1 MIPVEEAQRF
11 IESRYGKR
19 AGELSA
25 LGAGEW
31 SWAFAFTLDGRR
43 MVARFGRHGE
53 DFAKDT
59 VMAAHSSPGLPI
71 PQVLEVGAATEGFFA
86 ISERADGQFL
96 DALDAAGMR
105 RALPA
110 LLRALDAARAID
122 ISATMGYG
130 AWSADGSVSHRS
142 WAEALLDIAYDP
154 PDSRTHGWRAALSTS
169 PIGDG
174 PFNAGLEALTSLV
187 RHCPEYRH
195 IIHGDLLNRNVLVS
209 GTKIA
214 AVVDWGN
221 SRYGDG
227 VYDLA
232 RLAYWWQWYPI
243 WSAID
248 IHRKIATHLPDEPDL
263 DARLR
268 CYQIH
273 IGLDAQAYNAFTGR
287 FDELAI
293 NAAQTLAL
301 LG

>member
-1 MIPVEEAQRF
+1 MSADAAQQF
-11 IESRYGKR
+11 IRSRYGNR

-31 SWAFAFTLDGRR
+31 SRAFAFTLDGRR

-53 DFAKDT
+53 DFAKDA

-71 PQVLEVGAATEGFFA
+71 PRVFQVGAATEGFFA
-86 ISERADGQFL
+86 ISERADGRFL

-105 RALPA
+105 QALPA

-122 ISATMGYG
+122 VSATTGYG
-130 AWSADGSVSHRS
+130 NWSAEGSVSHRS
-142 WAEALLDIAYDP
+142 WPEALLDIAHDP
-154 PDSRTHGWRAALSTS
+154 PGSRTHGWRAALSNS
-169 PIGDG
+169 PTGDG
-174 PFNAGLEALTSLV
+174 PFHSGIEALESLV
-187 RHCPEYRH
+187 YRCPARREV
-195 IIHGDLLNRNVLVS
+195 IHGDLLNRNVLVD
-209 GTKIA
+209 GANVA
-214 AVVDWGN
+214 AVLDWGN

-232 RLAYWWQWYPI
+232 WLAYWWPWYPA
-243 WSAID
+243 WSTID
-248 IHRKIATHLPDEPDL
+248 IRREIAAHLPAEPDL
-263 DARLR
+263 EDRLR